1 MNMPTN
7 ELTSLQIFKGIAP
20 EEATTICD
28 ALQEMSFSAGEEILT
43 EGDDTQALWI
53 ILSGECVVSRS
64 CSVNDV
70 RILANL
76 NAGDVFGEM
85 SFVRTAPHSATIK
98 ATSDVT
104 VCCYSRAHFRELKA
118 KFPDAVCNITA
129 NIAAVL
135 AERLRRMDTWVCEMV
150 DGPKGDDYR
159 DEWQTFRSAVYTN
172 WNF

>member
-28 ALQEMSFSAGEEILT
+28 ALEEMSFSAGEEILT

-76 NAGDVFGEM
+76 NAWRR
-85 SFVRTAPHSATIK
+85 VRRNVLSARLHILHHQ
-98 ATSDVT
+98 SNLGRHRLLLQPSSL
-104 VCCYSRAHFRELKA
+104 SRAEGK
-118 KFPDAVCNITA
+118 I
-129 NIAAVL
+129 
-135 AERLRRMDTWVCEMV
+135 
-150 DGPKGDDYR
+150 
-159 DEWQTFRSAVYTN
+159 
-172 WNF
+172 